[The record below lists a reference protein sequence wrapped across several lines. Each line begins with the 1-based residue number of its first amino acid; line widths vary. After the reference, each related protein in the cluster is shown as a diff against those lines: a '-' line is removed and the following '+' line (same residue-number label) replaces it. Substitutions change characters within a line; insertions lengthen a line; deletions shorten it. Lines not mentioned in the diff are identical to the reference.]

1 MPVFLKYLRKICYY
15 KAESASLLHNQ
26 ELSLAHG
33 RQIKIKQK
41 PLSLLSCVGH
51 GIDSTK
57 VLETFF
63 RVSGPY

>member
-33 RQIKIKQK
+33 RQIKIKQN
-41 PLSLLSCVGH
+41 P
-51 GIDSTK
+51 
-57 VLETFF
+57 
-63 RVSGPY
+63 